1 MARSRTALAI
11 RIKFDGNFP
20 QSQMAAFHKIS
31 PQIPCLPSLPSP
43 WKPHIKTIPAA
54 GRKAR
59 NKGKIKNRTMTTVE
73 LIKSIAF
80 DFGWIVSTDEEED
93 TVVFDFCYY
102 TKHGLD
108 YGFCAE
114 LTGNKFDG
122 FLREVERNCED
133 FDPDYEAYRWIGYD
147 GHGKCGAP
155 YHIKDIVD
163 EMEEAKKIS
172 RIFITH

>member
-1 MARSRTALAI
+1 MPAILAFAVETAHKNNPCGGSEGPEQRENKKQDNDNSRTNQKHRL
-11 RIKFDGNFP
+11 RFRLDSKYRR
-20 QSQMAAFHKIS
+20 
-31 PQIPCLPSLPSP
+31 
-43 WKPHIKTIPAA
+43 
-54 GRKAR
+54 GRR
-59 NKGKIKNRTMTTVE
+59 HC
-73 LIKSIAF
+73 SI
-80 DFGWIVSTDEEED
+80 
-93 TVVFDFCYY
+93 FDFCYY

-163 EMEEAKKIS
+163 EMEEAKKNFTDFYNS
-172 RIFITH
+172 LKTALT

>member
-1 MARSRTALAI
+1 
-11 RIKFDGNFP
+11 
-20 QSQMAAFHKIS
+20 
-31 PQIPCLPSLPSP
+31 
-43 WKPHIKTIPAA
+43 
-54 GRKAR
+54 
-59 NKGKIKNRTMTTVE
+59 MTTVE

-108 YGFCAE
+108 YGFCVE

-133 FDPDYEAYRWIGYD
+133 FDPDYEVYRWIGYD

-163 EMEEAKKIS
+163 EMEEAKKNFTDFYNS
-172 RIFITH
+172 LKTALT

>member
-1 MARSRTALAI
+1 
-11 RIKFDGNFP
+11 
-20 QSQMAAFHKIS
+20 
-31 PQIPCLPSLPSP
+31 
-43 WKPHIKTIPAA
+43 
-54 GRKAR
+54 
-59 NKGKIKNRTMTTVE
+59 MTTVE

-122 FLREVERNCED
+122 FLREVERNCEGT
-133 FDPDYEAYRWIGYD
+133 ESVAHLTISRTLWMRW
-147 GHGKCGAP
+147 KRR
-155 YHIKDIVD
+155 
-163 EMEEAKKIS
+163 KKIS

>member
-1 MARSRTALAI
+1 
-11 RIKFDGNFP
+11 
-20 QSQMAAFHKIS
+20 
-31 PQIPCLPSLPSP
+31 
-43 WKPHIKTIPAA
+43 
-54 GRKAR
+54 
-59 NKGKIKNRTMTTVE
+59 MTTVE

-93 TVVFDFCYY
+93 TVVFDFRYY

-114 LTGNKFDG
+114 LTGNKFGGVLGD
-122 FLREVERNCED
+122 VERYCED
-133 FDPDYEAYRWIGYD
+133 FDPDYEAYRWIGHD

-163 EMEEAKKIS
+163 EMEEAKRLFTDFYNSLK
-172 RIFITH
+172 TALT

>member
-1 MARSRTALAI
+1 
-11 RIKFDGNFP
+11 
-20 QSQMAAFHKIS
+20 
-31 PQIPCLPSLPSP
+31 
-43 WKPHIKTIPAA
+43 
-54 GRKAR
+54 
-59 NKGKIKNRTMTTVE
+59 MTTVE

-114 LTGNKFDG
+114 LTGG
-122 FLREVERNCED
+122 
-133 FDPDYEAYRWIGYD
+133 RWSGIARTLTPTMKPTG
-147 GHGKCGAP
+147 GLAMTGTESVAHLTISRTLWMRWKRR
-155 YHIKDIVD
+155 
-163 EMEEAKKIS
+163 KKIS

>member
-1 MARSRTALAI
+1 
-11 RIKFDGNFP
+11 
-20 QSQMAAFHKIS
+20 
-31 PQIPCLPSLPSP
+31 
-43 WKPHIKTIPAA
+43 
-54 GRKAR
+54 
-59 NKGKIKNRTMTTVE
+59 MTTVE

-133 FDPDYEAYRWIGYD
+133 FDPDYEAYLWIGTD
-147 GHGKCGAP
+147 GHGKNGAP
-155 YHIKDIVD
+155 YRIKDIVSD
-163 EMEEAKKIS
+163 MEQAEAMIEKLYETLK
-172 RIFITH
+172 TTMQ

>member
-1 MARSRTALAI
+1 
-11 RIKFDGNFP
+11 
-20 QSQMAAFHKIS
+20 
-31 PQIPCLPSLPSP
+31 
-43 WKPHIKTIPAA
+43 
-54 GRKAR
+54 
-59 NKGKIKNRTMTTVE
+59 MTTIE

-80 DFGWIVSTDEEED
+80 DFGWTVSTDEEKD
-93 TVVFDFCYY
+93 TVVFDFRYY

-114 LTGNKFDG
+114 LTGNNFDG
-122 FLREVERNCED
+122 FLGDVERNCED

-163 EMEEAKKIS
+163 EMEEAKRLFTDFYNSLK
-172 RIFITH
+172 TALT